1 MGLLEK
7 LTEDMKA
14 AMKAGDK
21 LLLETVRSLR
31 GDIKNA
37 QIDKGAA
44 LDDEEILQVIARAA
58 KKRRDA
64 VAEYRKYG
72 REDKAENELA
82 ELAMIEAY
90 LPEQLG
96 REEIEKIV
104 LDTIAQVKAA
114 SMSDFGK
121 VMGAVMPKLK
131 GKADGSMVQQVV
143 RAKLSEL

>member
-1 MGLLEK
+1 MGLLEQ

-37 QIDKGAA
+37 QIEKGAA

-64 VAEYRKYG
+64 IAEYRKYG
-72 REDKAENELA
+72 REDHAEAEQA
-82 ELAMIEAY
+82 ELAVIDAY

-96 REEIEKIV
+96 REEIETIV
-104 LDTIAQVKAA
+104 LETIAAVKAV
-114 SMSDFGK
+114 SMNDFGK

>member
-1 MGLLEK
+1 MGLLEE

-37 QIDKGAA
+37 QIEKGAE

-64 VAEYRKYG
+64 IAEYRKYG
-72 REDKAENELA
+72 REDKAEAEQA
-82 ELAMIEAY
+82 ELTVIDTY

-96 REEIEKIV
+96 REEIEKVV
-104 LDTIAQVKAA
+104 LETIAQVNAA

>member
-1 MGLLEK
+1 MGLLEQ

-37 QIDKGAA
+37 QIEKGAA
-44 LDDEEILQVIARAA
+44 LDEEEILQVIARAA

-64 VAEYRKYG
+64 IAEYRKYG
-72 REDKAENELA
+72 REDKVDSEQA
-82 ELAMIEAY
+82 ELAVIETY

-96 REEIEKIV
+96 KADIEQIV
-104 LDTIAQVKAA
+104 AETIAALKVT

>member
-37 QIDKGAA
+37 QIEKGAE

-64 VAEYRKYG
+64 IAEYRKYG
-72 REDKAENELA
+72 REDKAEAEQA
-82 ELAMIEAY
+82 ELTVIDTY

-96 REEIEKIV
+96 REEIEKVV
-104 LDTIAQVKAA
+104 LETIAQVNAA

>member
-37 QIDKGAA
+37 QIEKGAE
-44 LDDEEILQVIARAA
+44 LDDEEILQVIARDA

-64 VAEYRKYG
+64 IAEYRKYG
-72 REDKAENELA
+72 REDKAEAEQA
-82 ELAMIEAY
+82 ELTVIDTY

-96 REEIEKIV
+96 REEIEKVV
-104 LDTIAQVKAA
+104 LETIAQVNAA

>member
-37 QIDKGAA
+37 QIEKGAE

-64 VAEYRKYG
+64 
-72 REDKAENELA
+72 
-82 ELAMIEAY
+82 
-90 LPEQLG
+90 
-96 REEIEKIV
+96 
-104 LDTIAQVKAA
+104 IA
-114 SMSDFGK
+114 
-121 VMGAVMPKLK
+121 
-131 GKADGSMVQQVV
+131 
-143 RAKLSEL
+143 